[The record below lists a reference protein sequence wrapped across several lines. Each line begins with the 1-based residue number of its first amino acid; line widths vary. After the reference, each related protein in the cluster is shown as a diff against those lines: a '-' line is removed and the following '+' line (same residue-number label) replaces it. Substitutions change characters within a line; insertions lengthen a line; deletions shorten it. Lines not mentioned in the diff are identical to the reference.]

1 MTHEE
6 FLKKYGTVVGTEA
19 AVDAKN
25 EEFLRRTQT
34 VATSGDEID
43 ELVKAGDASEEG
55 KQENEPAVE
64 KPTKDEPAA
73 DPSKPEETEQA

>member
-43 ELVKAGDASEEG
+43 ELVKAAPAGPTGETGETGPTGDTGATEKTDATG
-55 KQENEPAVE
+55 EN
-64 KPTKDEPAA
+64 K
-73 DPSKPEETEQA
+73 